1 MNFTHELVFPNDNL
15 PFKMFLFEGEKGDYF
30 REKHW
35 HRSIEIFAVL
45 EGSIHFYLNDKLY
58 LLDSEQFLL
67 INSNE
72 IHSIDASKPNQT
84 LVLQIP
90 FDTFEDYFT
99 KEQFIWFEH
108 KNVLYDNQVMELLK
122 KIFMTYQEKNYG
134 YLLQVKGDYFYLLH
148 LLVTKYRKADVTFT
162 MLKTNQRLNRLSII
176 INYMKEHFS
185 EDLSLEDLSKLFG
198 YAPSYLSR
206 MFQKYAGINFKTY
219 LQNIRLE
226 HAFQE
231 LLNSNHTI
239 SETAFNNGFPN
250 SKAFSREFRKKYGM
264 LPSEYRKS
272 SNS

>member
-1 MNFTHELVFPNDNL
+1 
-15 PFKMFLFEGEKGDYF
+15 
-30 REKHW
+30 
-35 HRSIEIFAVL
+35 
-45 EGSIHFYLNDKLY
+45 
-58 LLDSEQFLL
+58 
-67 INSNE
+67 
-72 IHSIDASKPNQT
+72 
-84 LVLQIP
+84 
-90 FDTFEDYFT
+90 
-99 KEQFIWFEH
+99 
-108 KNVLYDNQVMELLK
+108 
-122 KIFMTYQEKNYG
+122 MTYQEKNYG